1 MNISPLTVS
10 ELKSAIVRDPL
21 VVQPD
26 LMVIDA
32 IAEMTRE
39 RSHCHTSFS
48 TAHIDEHLTEV
59 RSSCVLVV
67 EDDKFIGILTERDI
81 VRLSGQQIPLDQL
94 RIRDV
99 MVHPVVSL
107 RESNFT
113 DVLLTINLLQQHH
126 IRHLPIVD
134 EQDRLVGLI
143 THESLR
149 QSFKPMN
156 LLRLRPVADV
166 MTSNVICAA
175 PHSSMLEIAQQMTKY
190 KVSCIMLVEPL
201 NAPSGGKSLQCP
213 VGMVT
218 ERDLVQF
225 QSLGLSLK
233 DCTAASVMSTPVF
246 AIAPDA
252 SLRSVQEMMEQQFI
266 RRLAVT
272 GQQGE
277 LLGIITQS
285 NLLQALNPLELYHL
299 AEILETKVSRLE
311 TEKILLLENRNVE
324 LEQQV
329 EVRTQSLIAKVT
341 REKMV
346 TQIAD
351 RIRRS
356 LNLQEILDTCVADLR
371 EFIQCDRLL
380 VYQFQPDWSGII
392 LAESVEDGV
401 IASLGNQIND
411 FCFHA
416 RAIALYQQNEP
427 IVVNNIYAVGYS
439 SCHIEQL
446 ERYQVKANLVV
457 PINLSGQLWGLLIAH
472 QCNDYRHWQTDEAK
486 LLQDISIQLAIAIQ
500 QSLAYQQVQHQLA
513 ELTTWRNRYEAAER
527 ASGQMLYEYDFVN
540 DAIVWGAN
548 AELIT
553 GYPPASMPNTFSDWL
568 ALIHPEDQVSFQQL
582 VEPSFTNK
590 TPFLGQYRI
599 RHQAGHYIWVE
610 DRNQWLMNGE
620 GEGIGLIGMI
630 ADISDRK
637 QAEEALKASEA
648 HQRALIE
655 AIPDLF
661 MRANR
666 EGIYLEFAS
675 IPNQHRIVG
684 DLADMRGT
692 HVSETLPPELAQKRM
707 EFVERALQTQSL
719 QTYEQDLSTEENIHV
734 EEVRVVPYNENEVL
748 LIARDI
754 SDRKIN
760 ELKLAKSEAHLQKI
774 ATTVPGML
782 YTLVQNPDGSVEFTY
797 ISPPAA
803 EILEIDI
810 AEALADSSLL
820 LNQIHPDD
828 LAGYI
833 AAGEQSLANM
843 QNFQH
848 EWRIITPS
856 GKIKWLQA
864 NAQIERLENQ
874 QVNWV
879 GIVLDVTERKQ
890 AENDL
895 KRTTQLFREAQRIA
909 HFGNWEHNLI
919 ENTLYW
925 SDEVFRIFEIDP
937 QQVTLSYEVFLNAVH
952 PDDLEWVDAG
962 YTKSLSNRTPYNV
975 IHRLLMPDGR
985 IKYIQA
991 QCETLYAKDGIPLR
1005 AQGTVIDI
1013 TSLKMAEL
1021 ELERIN
1027 TELEERVNRLVQE
1040 RETRYRTLMDGA
1052 SDAIILA
1059 DLQGYIL
1066 ECNSKSEELLGYSRD
1081 ELATMHF
1088 SQLHPPEDLPDIIIA
1103 FERFAK
1109 QEIAQVFDVNFLSK
1123 NGEVIPVDISASV
1136 IEFDGKPIAQ
1146 GIFRDIRDRKKIE
1159 QALRQSEE
1167 RFRRMFDSNAVGMI
1181 FADFQGH
1188 IIDTNDRFLDMIGY
1202 SRQDLESGAID
1213 WMAMTPEEY
1222 LAKDYE
1228 CMEQLTKYGEVTPWE
1243 KEYYRKDGSR
1253 IAILIGAA
1261 LLQGSNNEAICV
1273 IIDISDRKQ
1282 TEDQLRKL
1290 SHRLNLSLQ
1299 AGAIGSWEWSLGN
1312 EVVWDQR
1319 SYEIHGLQNLDRP
1332 ATYQDWFTM
1341 LHPDDISL
1349 INQRLQEVVVG
1360 KQQVDMEFRIHR
1372 PDGALRWIR
1381 SMALGQFDAQ
1391 GQLVKMTGINQDI
1404 TERKLIEE
1412 QLQQQ
1417 AKQKQLLLTIT
1428 QSIRQSLDIDDI
1440 LHTAV
1445 TEVRQLLE
1453 VDRVAIYRFQ
1463 SDWSGEFIIE
1473 SRANGWVELVS
1484 DDVNKIW
1491 EDTYLQETHGGR
1503 FRNHETMTVN
1513 DIYQAD
1519 LQLCHI
1525 DLLEQFQARAYVIT
1539 PIFVGDSLWGLFAM
1553 YHNNAPHE
1561 WTIWEI
1567 DLLEQIANQLAIAIY
1582 QANLYQQVQTE
1593 LKIRQQA
1600 EAAIAQQLNQ
1610 QRTLG
1615 AITQRIRESLDI
1627 NEILATVTQQ
1637 VKNVLQC
1644 DRVIVFRLYHDGR
1657 SQIVEERVS
1666 SEFASLKNQHWEDE
1680 VWSQEILDCYWQ
1692 GQPRIV
1698 PDVMNDIWTDCLVDY
1713 SREGQIQSK
1722 IVAPILQELHEQE
1735 NHRWVDTSQDNK
1747 LWGVLVVH
1755 ACQEKRVWQDAEA
1768 QVLQQIAN
1776 QLAIAIQQA
1785 SLFEQVQREL
1795 SDRQKAQQQLTRTN
1809 QQLALSN
1816 EELARAT
1823 RLKDEFLANMSH
1835 ELRTPLNAILGITE
1849 GLVEEVFGIL
1859 NDQQKSV
1866 LHTIERSGNHLLE
1879 LINDILDLAK
1889 IESGKVILE
1898 VASTNIHQ
1906 LCQSSVVFVTQQAI
1920 QKQIQLNLNLASTIP
1935 DLMIDE
1941 RRIRQVL
1948 INLLNNAVKFTQS
1961 GGRIN
1966 LDVSLES
1973 NANPNISD
1981 DSNDN
1986 VNYWVTFTVTDTG
1999 IGITPENLKKLFQ
2012 PFIQVD
2018 SALNRKYEGT
2028 GLGLALVKRIVE
2040 LHGGYV
2046 YASSEFGVG
2055 SRFTIALPCNSD
2067 HLPPS
2072 FTELTNTSIESMT
2085 LSVNNEDKIAP
2096 PLILLAEDNEAN
2108 IITISSYLQA
2118 KGYRLIIAKD
2128 GKESVDLVISEQPDL
2143 VLMDIQMPGMD
2154 GIEAIKQIRS
2164 KNFIDLPIIAVTALA
2179 MTGDRERCIEAGAN
2193 DYLSKPIKLKQLAA
2207 TIQQF
2212 L

>member
-1 MNISPLTVS
+1 MNVTTLTPS
-10 ELKSAIVRDPL
+10 ELKLAIVRNPL
-21 VVQPD
+21 VVTPNV
-26 LMVIDA
+26 MVTDA
-32 IAEMTRE
+32 IAQMTNE
-39 RSHCHTSFS
+39 RSQCNVY
-48 TAHIDEHLTEV
+48 AGINPIDEQHAEL

-67 EDDKFIGILTERDI
+67 EDGQVIGILTERDI
-81 VRLSGQQIPLDQL
+81 VHLSATYISLDHL
-94 RIRDV
+94 IIRDV
-99 MVHPVVSL
+99 MASPVFTL
-107 RESNFT
+107 QEENFT
-113 DVLLTINLLQQHH
+113 DILQTVNLLQHH
-126 IRHLPIVD
+126 HVRHLPVVD
-134 EQDRLVGLI
+134 DQNCVVGLI

-149 QSFKPMN
+149 QIFKPVN
-156 LLRLRPVADV
+156 LLRLRIVADV
-166 MTSNVICAA
+166 MTQEVICAA
-175 PHSSMLEIAQQMTKY
+175 PTSSMLEIAKLLS
-190 KVSCIMLVEPL
+190 KNHVSCVIIVEPISPHTQNSSEHQL
-201 NAPSGGKSLQCP
+201 LRP
-213 VGMVT
+213 VGLVT

-225 QSLGLSLK
+225 QGLGLNLSN
-233 DCTAASVMSTPVF
+233 CTAEAVMSTPVF
-246 AIAPDA
+246 AISPND
-252 SLRSVQEMMEQQFI
+252 SLLSVQELMDRQLI

-285 NLLQALNPLELYHL
+285 SLLQALNPLELYNL
-299 AEILETKVSRLE
+299 AEILESKVLRLE
-311 TEKILLLENRNVE
+311 AEKMALLENRNTE
-324 LEQQV
+324 LEQEV
-329 EVRTQSLIAKVT
+329 EVRTKTLVT
-341 REKMV
+341 KAAREKLV
-346 TQIAD
+346 AEIAD
-351 RIRRS
+351 HIRHS
-356 LNLQEILDTCVADLR
+356 FNLQEILDICVAEVR
-371 EFIQCDRLL
+371 EFIKCDRVL

-401 IASLGNQIND
+401 SASLGNQIND
-411 FCFHA
+411 FCFHD
-416 RAIALYQQNEP
+416 RPIALYNQNQS
-427 IVVNNIYAVGYS
+427 ILVNNIYAVGYS
-439 SCHIEQL
+439 ACHIEQL

-472 QCNDYRHWQTDEAK
+472 QCNDYRHWLSDDAK
-486 LLQDISIQLAIAIQ
+486 LLQDISVHLAIATQ
-500 QSLAYQQVQHQLA
+500 QSLAYQQVQNQLA

-527 ASGQMLYEYDFVN
+527 ASGQMLYEYNYVN

-553 GYPPASMPNTFSDWL
+553 GYSPASMPNTFNNWL
-568 ALIHPEDQVSFQQL
+568 ALIHPEDQAHFQQL

-620 GEGIGLIGMI
+620 GEGIGLVGMI

-648 HQRALIE
+648 HQRALLQ

-675 IPNQHRIVG
+675 IPDRHRIVG
-684 DLADMRGT
+684 NLADMRGT
-692 HVSETLPPELAQKRM
+692 HVSETLSPEAAQQRM

-719 QTYEQDLSTEENIHV
+719 QTYEQDFSTEDNIHI

-748 LIARDI
+748 LLARDI

-782 YTLVQNPDGSVEFTY
+782 YTLVQNPDGAVEFTY

-833 AAGEQSLANM
+833 AAGEQSRANM

-874 QVNWV
+874 QVSWV

-909 HFGNWEHNLI
+909 HCGNWEHNLI
-919 ENTLYW
+919 ENTVYW
-925 SDEVFRIFEIDP
+925 SDEVFRIFEVAP
-937 QQVTLSYEVFLNAVH
+937 QQTVSYEVVLNGIH
-952 PDDLEWVDAG
+952 PDDREIVDKT
-962 YTKSLSNRTPYNV
+962 YTKSISDRIPYNLV
-975 IHRLLMPDGR
+975 HRLLMPDGR
-985 IKYIQA
+985 VKYVQA
-991 QCETLYAKDGIPLR
+991 QCETLYANDGSPIR

-1013 TSLKMAEL
+1013 TNLKVAEL
-1021 ELERIN
+1021 ELASIN
-1027 TELEERVNRLVQE
+1027 AELEERVNRLAQE
-1040 RETRYRTLMDGA
+1040 RETRYRILMDGA

-1059 DLQGYIL
+1059 DTQGYIL
-1066 ECNSKSEELLGYSRD
+1066 EVNSKAEELLGYSRD

-1088 SQLHPPEDLPDIIIA
+1088 SQLHPPEDLPHLIKA
-1103 FERFAK
+1103 FEQFTK

-1159 QALRQSEE
+1159 QALRESEI
-1167 RFRRMFDSNAVGMI
+1167 RFRRVFESNIVGMM
-1181 FADFQGH
+1181 FTDFDG
-1188 IIDTNDRFLDMIGY
+1188 IITDANDRFLEMLGY
-1202 SRQDLESGAID
+1202 TRAELEAKQINWATMTPPEYAQQDLEIIAN
-1213 WMAMTPEEY
+1213 
-1222 LAKDYE
+1222 L
-1228 CMEQLTKYGEVTPWE
+1228 E
-1243 KEYYRKDGSR
+1243 KHRVNDPFEKAYYHKDGHLVY
-1253 IAILIGAA
+1253 ILLAAA
-1261 LLQGSNNEAICV
+1261 LLSEKDSSCV
-1273 IIDISDRKQ
+1273 CLAVDISDRKQ
-1282 TEDQLRKL
+1282 
-1290 SHRLNLSLQ
+1290 
-1299 AGAIGSWEWSLGN
+1299 
-1312 EVVWDQR
+1312 
-1319 SYEIHGLQNLDRP
+1319 
-1332 ATYQDWFTM
+1332 
-1341 LHPDDISL
+1341 
-1349 INQRLQEVVVG
+1349 
-1360 KQQVDMEFRIHR
+1360 
-1372 PDGALRWIR
+1372 
-1381 SMALGQFDAQ
+1381 
-1391 GQLVKMTGINQDI
+1391 
-1404 TERKLIEE
+1404 IEE
-1412 QLQQQ
+1412 QLQLQ
-1417 AKQKQLLLTIT
+1417 AKKKQLLFNIT
-1428 QSIRQSLDIDDI
+1428 NAIRQSLNTEDI

-1445 TEVRQLLE
+1445 NEVRQLLE

-1473 SRANGWVELVS
+1473 SRANGWIELVG

-1491 EDTYLQETHGGR
+1491 EDTYLQETQGGR
-1503 FRNHETMTVN
+1503 FRHHETMTVN
-1513 DIYQAD
+1513 DIYQAG
-1519 LQLCHI
+1519 LQPCHI
-1525 DLLEQFQARAYVIT
+1525 DLLKQFQARAYVIT
-1539 PIFVGDSLWGLFAM
+1539 PIFVGDRLWGLFAM
-1553 YHNNAPHE
+1553 YDNSKPHE
-1561 WTIWEI
+1561 WTALEV
-1567 DLLEQIANQLAIAIY
+1567 DLLEQIASQLAIAIY

-1637 VKNVLQC
+1637 VKDVLQC

-1722 IVAPILQELHEQE
+1722 IVAPILQELHDRE
-1735 NHRWVDTSQDNK
+1735 NHRWVDASQGNK

-1849 GLVEEVFGIL
+1849 GLCEEVFGSL
-1859 NDQQKSV
+1859 NDQQKNV
-1866 LHTIERSGNHLLE
+1866 LQTIEKSGNHLLE

-1889 IESGKVILE
+1889 IESGEVTLE
-1898 VASTNIHQ
+1898 VTSTNIRQ
-1906 LCQSSVVFVTQQAI
+1906 LCQASVVFINQQAL
-1920 QKQIQLNLNLASTIP
+1920 QKQLQLTLNIGSQLP
-1935 DLMIDE
+1935 DLIIDE

-1948 INLLNNAVKFTQS
+1948 INLLNNAVKFTPS
-1961 GGRIN
+1961 GGRIS
-1966 LDVSLES
+1966 LDVNLES
-1973 NANPNISD
+1973 NPSNNIDANIN
-1981 DSNDN
+1981 DSSHGN
-1986 VNYWVTFTVTDTG
+1986 VKYWVTFTITDTG

-2018 SALNRKYEGT
+2018 SALNRQYEGT

-2046 YASSEFGVG
+2046 NASSEFGVG
-2055 SRFTIALPCNSD
+2055 SRFMISLPYLAD
-2067 HLPPS
+2067 TLPS
-2072 FTELTNTSIESMT
+2072 NLTQSSPEPVEPMSIT
-2085 LSVNNEDKIAP
+2085 DNNDDTIAP

-2108 IITISSYLQA
+2108 IVTISAYLQA

-2128 GKESVDLVISEQPDL
+2128 GREAVDLVLSEEPDL
-2143 VLMDIQMPGMD
+2143 VLMDIQMPSMD
-2154 GIEAIKQIRS
+2154 GIEAIKLIRS
-2164 KNFIDLPIIAVTALA
+2164 KNLLDLPIIALTALA
-2179 MTGDRERCIEAGAN
+2179 MAGDREKCLEAGAT
-2193 DYLSKPIKLKQLAA
+2193 DYMSKPIKLKQLAT
-2207 TIQQF
+2207 TIQQH

>member
-1 MNISPLTVS
+1 VNISPLTVS

-26 LMVIDA
+26 LMVSDA
-32 IAEMTRE
+32 ITEMTRE
-39 RSHCHTSFS
+39 RSHCHTSF
-48 TAHIDEHLTEV
+48 TNHIDEHLIEA

-67 EDDKFIGILTERDI
+67 EDDQFIGIVTERDI

-99 MVHPVVSL
+99 MVHPVISL

-149 QSFKPMN
+149 QIFRPMN
-156 LLRLRPVADV
+156 LLRLRTVADV
-166 MTSNVICAA
+166 MTSNVVCAA

-190 KVSCIMLVEPL
+190 KVSCIILVEPL
-201 NAPSGGKSLQCP
+201 KDPSSGKSLQRP

-225 QSLGLSLK
+225 QSLGLNLK
-233 DCTAASVMSTPVF
+233 NCTAASVMSTPVF
-246 AIAPDA
+246 AIAPDD
-252 SLRSVQEMMEQQFI
+252 SLLSVQELMDRRLI
-266 RRLAVT
+266 HRLAVT

-285 NLLQALNPLELYHL
+285 SLLQALNPLELYHL
-299 AEILETKVSRLE
+299 AEILESKVLRLE
-311 TEKILLLENRNVE
+311 AEKMALLENRNTE
-324 LEQQV
+324 LTQEV
-329 EVRTQSLIAKVT
+329 EVRTNSLITKAA
-341 REKMV
+341 REKLV
-346 TQIAD
+346 AEIAD
-351 RIRRS
+351 HIRRS
-356 LNLQEILDTCVADLR
+356 LNLQEILDICVAEVR
-371 EFIQCDRLL
+371 EFIKCDRVL

-411 FCFHA
+411 FCFHN
-416 RAIALYQQNEP
+416 RAIALYNQNQP
-427 IVVNNIYAVGYS
+427 ILVNNIYTVGYS
-439 SCHIEQL
+439 PCHIEQL
-446 ERYQVKANLVV
+446 EKYQVKANLVV
-457 PINLSGQLWGLLIAH
+457 PISLSGQLWGLLIAH
-472 QCNDYRHWQTDEAK
+472 QCDDYRHWLNDDAR
-486 LLQDISIQLAIAIQ
+486 LLQDISVHLAIAIQ
-500 QSLAYQQVQHQLA
+500 QSLAYQEVQNQLLERQRAEVLIQQQVV
-513 ELTTWRNRYEAAER
+513 ELREWRHRYEAAGR
-527 ASGQMLYEYDFVN
+527 ASGQILYEYNFSN
-540 DAIVWGAN
+540 GSITWGAN
-548 AELIT
+548 TEIILGYTHAELPLSLQ
-553 GYPPASMPNTFSDWL
+553 GWVD
-568 ALIHPEDQVSFQQL
+568 LIHPEDQSYFYQVLESSRSARSNF
-582 VEPSFTNK
+582 FA
-590 TPFLGQYRI
+590 QYRV
-599 RHQAGHYIWVE
+599 RHSHGHYIWME
-610 DRNQWLMNGE
+610 DRNQWFCNSE
-620 GEGIGLIGMI
+620 GEALGVIGAI

-648 HQRALIE
+648 HQRALLQ

-666 EGIYLEFAS
+666 EGVYLEFAS

-684 DLADMRGT
+684 NVTDMRGT
-692 HVSETLPPELAQKRM
+692 HVSETLPPEVAQQRM
-707 EFVERALQTQSL
+707 EFIERALQTQSL
-719 QTYEQDLSTEENIHV
+719 QTYEQDFSTEGNIHV

-748 LIARDI
+748 LMARDI
-754 SDRKIN
+754 SDRK
-760 ELKLAKSEAHLQKI
+760 
-774 ATTVPGML
+774 
-782 YTLVQNPDGSVEFTY
+782 
-797 ISPPAA
+797 
-803 EILEIDI
+803 
-810 AEALADSSLL
+810 
-820 LNQIHPDD
+820 
-828 LAGYI
+828 
-833 AAGEQSLANM
+833 
-843 QNFQH
+843 
-848 EWRIITPS
+848 
-856 GKIKWLQA
+856 
-864 NAQIERLENQ
+864 
-874 QVNWV
+874 
-879 GIVLDVTERKQ
+879 Q
-890 AENDL
+890 AENELRHTL
-895 KRTTQLFREAQRIA
+895 KLFREAQRIA
-909 HFGNWEHNLI
+909 HLGNWEQNLI

-925 SDEVFRIFEIDP
+925 SDEIFRIFEIEP
-937 QQVTLSYEVFLNAVH
+937 QQVTLSYEVFLNMIH
-952 PDDLEWVDAG
+952 PDDREMLDAA
-962 YTKSLSNRTPYNV
+962 YKKSLSDRISYNIV
-975 IHRLLMPDGR
+975 HRLLMPDGR
-985 IKYIQA
+985 IKYVQA
-991 QCETLYAKDGIPLR
+991 QCETIYAEDGRPIR
-1005 AQGTVIDI
+1005 SQGTSLDI
-1013 TSLKMAEL
+1013 TSLKVAEL

-1027 TELEERVNRLVQE
+1027 AELEERVNRLVQE
-1040 RETRYRTLMDGA
+1040 RENRYRTLMDGA

-1059 DLQGYIL
+1059 DTQGQIL
-1066 ECNSKSEELLGYSRD
+1066 EVNTKAEALLGYSRD
-1081 ELATMHF
+1081 EIAAMHF
-1088 SQLHPPEDLPDIIIA
+1088 TQLHPPEDLPNIIIA
-1103 FERFAK
+1103 FEQLANR
-1109 QEIAQVFDVNFLSK
+1109 QITQVFDVNFLAK
-1123 NGEVIPVDISASV
+1123 NGEVIPIDISAAV
-1136 IEFDGKPIAQ
+1136 IELDGKPIIQ
-1146 GIFRDIRDRKKIE
+1146 GIFRDIRDRKVM
-1159 QALRQSEE
+1159 QTALKKSEE
-1167 RFRRMFDSNAVGMI
+1167 RFRRMFDSKVVGML
-1181 FADFQGH
+1181 FADFQGN
-1188 IIDTNDRFLDMIGY
+1188 IIDANDCFLDMLGY
-1202 SRQDLESGAID
+1202 SRQELESDAID
-1213 WMAMTPEEY
+1213 WIAMTPEEY

-1228 CMEQLTKYGEVTPWE
+1228 CMERLIKYGEITPWE

-1261 LLQGSNNEAICV
+1261 LLQGSNKETICV
-1273 IIDISDRKQ
+1273 VIDISDRKQ
-1282 TEDQLRKL
+1282 SEDQLRHL
-1290 SHRLNLSLQ
+1290 SNRLNLSLQ
-1299 AGAIGSWEWSLGN
+1299 VGAIGSWEWNLGN

-1319 SYEIHGLQNLDRP
+1319 SYEIHGLQKLDRP
-1332 ATYQDWFTM
+1332 ATYQDWFTI
-1341 LHPDDISL
+1341 LHPDDVSV
-1349 INQRLQEVVVG
+1349 INQKLQEIGAG
-1360 KQQVDMEFRIHR
+1360 KQEIDMEFRIHR

-1391 GQLVKMTGINQDI
+1391 GQLVNLTGINQDI
-1404 TERKLIEE
+1404 TERKLVEE

-1428 QSIRQSLDIDDI
+1428 QSIRQSLDVNDI

-1453 VDRVAIYRFQ
+1453 ADRVAIYRFQ

-1484 DDVNKIW
+1484 DHVNKIW
-1491 EDTYLQETHGGR
+1491 EDTYLQETQGGR
-1503 FRNHETMTVN
+1503 FRYHETMTVN
-1513 DIYQAD
+1513 DIYQAE
-1519 LQLCHI
+1519 LQICHI
-1525 DLLEQFQARAYVIT
+1525 NLLEQFQARAYVIT
-1539 PIFVGDSLWGLFAM
+1539 PIFVGDTLWGLFAM
-1553 YHNNAPHE
+1553 YHNSSPY
-1561 WTIWEI
+1561 IWETWEI
-1567 DLLEQIANQLAIAIY
+1567 ELLEQIANQLAIAIY

-1615 AITQRIRESLDI
+1615 AITQRIRESLDLD
-1627 NEILATVTQQ
+1627 EILATVTQQ

-1657 SQIVEERVS
+1657 SQIVEESVS
-1666 SEFASLKNQHWEDE
+1666 REFASLKNRHWDDE

-1698 PDVMNDIWTDCLVDY
+1698 PDVMNDIWTDCLVEY

-1722 IVAPILQELHEQE
+1722 IVAPILQELHDRE

-1755 ACQEKRVWQDAEA
+1755 ACHTKRVWQDAEA
-1768 QVLQQIAN
+1768 QLLQQIAN

-1795 SDRQKAQQQLTRTN
+1795 SDRQKAQQQLMHTN

-1849 GLVEEVFGIL
+1849 GLAEEVFGML
-1859 NDQQKSV
+1859 NDQQKNV
-1866 LHTIERSGNHLLE
+1866 LQTIERSGNHLLE

-1889 IESGKVILE
+1889 IESGKVLLE
-1898 VASTNIHQ
+1898 FASTNIHQ
-1906 LCQSSVVFVTQQAI
+1906 LCQSSVVFINQQAI
-1920 QKQIQLNLNLASTIP
+1920 QKQIQLNLNIASAIP

-1966 LDVSLES
+1966 LDVALES
-1973 NANPNISD
+1973 KANPNISD
-1981 DSNDN
+1981 DNNDGN

-1999 IGITPENLKKLFQ
+1999 IGITPEDLKKLFQ

-2055 SRFTIALPCNSD
+2055 SRFTIVLPYNSN
-2067 HLPPS
+2067 HLPPNL
-2072 FTELTNTSIESMT
+2072 TELTNTSIESMT
-2085 LSVNNEDKIAP
+2085 LSVNDEDKIAA

-2128 GKESVDLVISEQPDL
+2128 GKEAVDLVISEQPDL

-2164 KNFIDLPIIAVTALA
+2164 RNFTDLPIIAVTALA
-2179 MTGDRERCIEAGAN
+2179 MTGDRERCIEAGAT

>member
-1 MNISPLTVS
+1 VNISPLTLS

-21 VVQPD
+21 VVHPN

-48 TAHIDEHLTEV
+48 TAHIDEHLTEA

-99 MVHPVVSL
+99 MVHPVTSL

-149 QSFKPMN
+149 QIFKPMN
-156 LLRLRPVADV
+156 LLRLRTVADV
-166 MTSNVICAA
+166 MTSNVVCAE
-175 PHSSMLEIAQQMTKY
+175 PHSSMLEIAQKMTKY

-201 NAPSGGKSLQCP
+201 NTPSGGKSLHRP

-233 DCTAASVMSTPVF
+233 NCLAASVMSTPVF
-246 AIAPDA
+246 AIAPEA
-252 SLRSVQEMMEQQFI
+252 SLRSVQEIMEQQFI

-285 NLLQALNPLELYHL
+285 NLLQALNPLELYNL
-299 AEILETKVSRLE
+299 AEILESKVSRLE
-311 TEKILLLENRNVE
+311 TEKIMLLENRNVE

-351 RIRRS
+351 RIRLS
-356 LNLQEILDTCVADLR
+356 LNLQDILDTCVAELR
-371 EFIQCDRLL
+371 EFIKCDRLL

-411 FCFHA
+411 FCFHD
-416 RAIALYQQNEP
+416 RAITLYQQNEP
-427 IVVNNIYAVGYS
+427 ILVNNIYAVGYS

-457 PINLSGQLWGLLIAH
+457 PISLSGQLWGLLIAH

-500 QSLAYQQVQHQLA
+500 QSLAYQQVQNQLA
-513 ELTTWRNRYEAAER
+513 ELTTWRNRYEAAEQ

-548 AELIT
+548 FELIT
-553 GYPPASMPNTFSDWL
+553 GYPLELMPTHFNDWL
-568 ALIHPEDQVSFQQL
+568 ALIHPEDQVIFQQL
-582 VEPSFTNK
+582 VEPSFTHK
-590 TPFLGQYRI
+590 TPFFGQYRI

-610 DRNQWLMNGE
+610 DRNQWLMNNQ
-620 GEGIGLIGMI
+620 GEGISVIGMV

-637 QAEEALKASEA
+637 QAEEALKTSEA
-648 HQRALIE
+648 HQRALLQ

-666 EGIYLEFAS
+666 EGVYLEFAS

-684 DLADMRGT
+684 NVTDMRGT
-692 HVSETLPPELAQKRM
+692 HVSDTLPPEVAKQRM
-707 EFVERALQTQSL
+707 EFIERALQTQSL
-719 QTYEQDLSTEENIHV
+719 QTYEQDLSTEGNIHI
-734 EEVRVVPYNENEVL
+734 EEVRVVPYNDNEVL

-754 SDRKIN
+754 S
-760 ELKLAKSEAHLQKI
+760 
-774 ATTVPGML
+774 
-782 YTLVQNPDGSVEFTY
+782 
-797 ISPPAA
+797 
-803 EILEIDI
+803 
-810 AEALADSSLL
+810 
-820 LNQIHPDD
+820 
-828 LAGYI
+828 
-833 AAGEQSLANM
+833 
-843 QNFQH
+843 
-848 EWRIITPS
+848 
-856 GKIKWLQA
+856 
-864 NAQIERLENQ
+864 
-874 QVNWV
+874 
-879 GIVLDVTERKQ
+879 ERKQ
-890 AENDL
+890 AENEL
-895 KRTTQLFREAQRIA
+895 QRTTELFREAQRIA
-909 HFGNWEHNLI
+909 HCGNWEHNLI

-925 SDEVFRIFEIDP
+925 SDEVYRIFEVAP
-937 QQVTLSYEVFLNAVH
+937 QQVTVSYELVLNVIH
-952 PDDLEWVDAG
+952 PDDREIVDTL
-962 YTKSLSNRTPYNV
+962 YQKSISDHIPYNLV
-975 IHRLLMPDGR
+975 HRLLMPDGR
-985 IKYIQA
+985 VKYVQA
-991 QCETLYAKDGIPLR
+991 QSETLYTTDGSPLR
-1005 AQGTVIDI
+1005 ARGTVIDI

-1021 ELERIN
+1021 ELETIN
-1027 TELEERVNRLVQE
+1027 AELEERVNRLVQE

-1052 SDAIILA
+1052 SDAIMLA
-1059 DLQGYIL
+1059 DTQGQVL
-1066 ECNSKSEELLGYSRD
+1066 EVNSKAEELLGYSRD
-1081 ELATMHF
+1081 EIAAMHF
-1088 SQLHPPEDLPDIIIA
+1088 SQLHPPEDLPDIITA
-1103 FERFAK
+1103 FEKLANQK
-1109 QEIAQVFDVNFLSK
+1109 VSQVFDVNFLSK

-1136 IEFDGKPIAQ
+1136 VEFDGKPIVQ

-1167 RFRRMFDSNAVGMI
+1167 RFRRMFDSNAVGML

-1188 IIDTNDRFLDMIGY
+1188 VIDTNDRFLEMIGY
-1202 SRQDLESGAID
+1202 SRQELESGSID
-1213 WMAMTPEEY
+1213 WMSMTPEEY

-1228 CMEQLTKYGEVTPWE
+1228 CMEQLIKYGEVTPWE

-1261 LLQGSNNEAICV
+1261 LLQGSNHEAICV

-1341 LHPDDISL
+1341 LHTDDISL

-1372 PDGALRWIR
+1372 PDGSLRWIR
-1381 SMALGQFDAQ
+1381 SMALGQFDHQ

-1553 YHNNAPHE
+1553 YHNNKPHE

-1644 DRVIVFRLYHDGR
+1644 DRVIVFRLYNDGR
-1657 SQIVEERVS
+1657 SQIVEECVS
-1666 SEFASLKNQHWEDE
+1666 SEFASLKNQHWDDE

-1698 PDVMNDIWTDCLVDY
+1698 PDVMNDIWTDCLVEY

-1722 IVAPILQELHEQE
+1722 IVAPILQELHDRE

-1747 LWGVLVVH
+1747 LWGILVVH

-1849 GLVEEVFGIL
+1849 GLTEEVFGIL

-1866 LHTIERSGNHLLE
+1866 LQTIERSGNHLLE

-1920 QKQIQLNLNLASTIP
+1920 QKQIQLNLNIASAIP

-1981 DSNDN
+1981 DSDDN

-1999 IGITPENLKKLFQ
+1999 IGITPEDLKKLFQ

-2055 SRFTIALPCNSD
+2055 SRFTIALPYNSD
-2067 HLPPS
+2067 HLSPS
-2072 FTELTNTSIESMT
+2072 FKELTTTSIESMT

-2128 GKESVDLVISEQPDL
+2128 GKEAVDLVISEQPDL

>member
-26 LMVIDA
+26 LMVSDA
-32 IAEMTRE
+32 IAKMTSE
-39 RSHCHTSFS
+39 RSHCHSSFS
-48 TAHIDEHLTEV
+48 TAHIDEHLTEA

-67 EDDKFIGILTERDI
+67 ENDQFIGILTERDI

-99 MVHPVVSL
+99 MVHPVISL

-143 THESLR
+143 THASLR
-149 QSFKPMN
+149 QIFKPMN
-156 LLRLRPVADV
+156 LLRLRTVTDV
-166 MTSNVICAA
+166 MTSNVVCAA

-190 KVSCIMLVEPL
+190 KVSCIILVEPL
-201 NAPSGGKSLQCP
+201 KDPSSGKSLQRP

-225 QSLGLSLK
+225 QSLGLNLK
-233 DCTAASVMSTPVF
+233 NCTAASVMSTPVF
-246 AIAPDA
+246 AIGPDD
-252 SLRSVQEMMEQQFI
+252 SLLSVQELMDRRLI
-266 RRLAVT
+266 HRLAVT

-285 NLLQALNPLELYHL
+285 SLLQALNPLELYNL
-299 AEILETKVSRLE
+299 AEILESKVSRLE
-311 TEKILLLENRNVE
+311 AEKMALLENRNTE
-324 LEQQV
+324 LTQEV
-329 EVRTQSLIAKVT
+329 EVRTNSLVT
-341 REKMV
+341 KAAREKLV
-346 TQIAD
+346 AEIAD

-356 LNLQEILDTCVADLR
+356 LNLQEILDTCVAEIR
-371 EFIQCDRLL
+371 EFIKGDRVL

-392 LAESVEDGV
+392 LSESVEDGV

-411 FCFHA
+411 FCFHN
-416 RAIALYQQNEP
+416 RAIALYNQNQP
-427 IVVNNIYAVGYS
+427 ILVNNIYAVGYS
-439 SCHIEQL
+439 PCHIEQL
-446 ERYQVKANLVV
+446 EKYQVKANLVV
-457 PINLSGQLWGLLIAH
+457 PISLSGQLWGLLIAH
-472 QCNDYRHWQTDEAK
+472 QCNDYRHWLNDDAR
-486 LLQDISIQLAIAIQ
+486 LLQDISVHLAIAIQ
-500 QSLAYQQVQHQLA
+500 QSLAYQQVQNQLA

-540 DAIVWGAN
+540 DAIVLGAN

-553 GYPPASMPNTFSDWL
+553 GYSPASMPNTFNDWL

-590 TPFLGQYRI
+590 TPFFGQYRI

-637 QAEEALKASEA
+637 QAEEAIKASEA
-648 HQRALIE
+648 HQRALLQ

-675 IPNQHRIVG
+675 MPEQHRIVG
-684 DLADMRGT
+684 NLADMKGT
-692 HVSETLPPELAQKRM
+692 HVSETLPPEIAQQRM
-707 EFVERALQTQSL
+707 EFVERALQTQSV
-719 QTYEQDLSTEENIHV
+719 QTYEQDFSTEGNIHI
-734 EEVRVVPYNENEVL
+734 EEVRVVPYNDNEVL
-748 LIARDI
+748 LMARDI
-754 SDRKIN
+754 SDRKQN
-760 ELKLAKSEAHLQKI
+760 ELKLAASEARFQKI
-774 ATTVPGML
+774 AATLPGTL
-782 YTLVQNPDGSVEFTY
+782 YTSIQNSDGSIQFTY
-797 ISPPAA
+797 ASPMAS
-803 EILEIDI
+803 EITEIEVDAI
-810 AEALADSSLL
+810 LADASLAFNL
-820 LNQIHPDD
+820 FHPDD
-828 LAGYI
+828 I
-833 AAGEQSLANM
+833 AAYQAAMEQSIATM
-843 QNFQH
+843 QTFRH

-856 GKIKWLQA
+856 GKTKWLQV
-864 NAQIERLENQ
+864 NAQPERINDQ
-874 QVNWV
+874 QIQWF
-879 GIVLDVTERKQ
+879 GITLDVTVRKQ
-890 AENDL
+890 AE
-895 KRTTQLFREAQRIA
+895 
-909 HFGNWEHNLI
+909 
-919 ENTLYW
+919 
-925 SDEVFRIFEIDP
+925 
-937 QQVTLSYEVFLNAVH
+937 
-952 PDDLEWVDAG
+952 
-962 YTKSLSNRTPYNV
+962 
-975 IHRLLMPDGR
+975 
-985 IKYIQA
+985 
-991 QCETLYAKDGIPLR
+991 
-1005 AQGTVIDI
+1005 
-1013 TSLKMAEL
+1013 L
-1021 ELERIN
+1021 ELARIN
-1027 TELEERVNRLVQE
+1027 IELEERVNRLVQE

-1052 SDAIILA
+1052 SDAIMLA
-1059 DLQGYIL
+1059 DTQGQIL
-1066 ECNSKSEELLGYSRD
+1066 EVNSKAEELLGYSRD
-1081 ELATMHF
+1081 ELAAMHF
-1088 SQLHPPEDLPDIIIA
+1088 GQLHPPEDLPNIINA
-1103 FERFAK
+1103 FENLAN
-1109 QEIAQVFDVNFLSK
+1109 QQIAQVFNVNFLTK
-1123 NGEVIPVDISASV
+1123 NGEVIPVDISAAV
-1136 IEFDGKPIAQ
+1136 IELDGKPIVQ
-1146 GIFRDIRDRKKIE
+1146 GIFRDIRDRKVM
-1159 QALRQSEE
+1159 QTALKKSEE
-1167 RFRRMFDSNAVGMI
+1167 RFRRMFDSKVVGMI
-1181 FADFQGH
+1181 FADFQGN
-1188 IIDTNDRFLDMIGY
+1188 IIDANDYFLDMVGY
-1202 SRQDLESGAID
+1202 SRQELESDAID
-1213 WMAMTPEEY
+1213 WIAMTPEEY

-1228 CMEQLTKYGEVTPWE
+1228 CMERLIKYGKITPWE

-1261 LLQGSNNEAICV
+1261 FLQGSNNETICV
-1273 IIDISDRKQ
+1273 VIDISDRKQ
-1282 TEDQLRKL
+1282 TEDQLRLL
-1290 SHRLNLSLQ
+1290 SNRLNLSLQ
-1299 AGAIGSWEWSLGN
+1299 AGAIGSWEWTLGN

-1341 LHPDDISL
+1341 LHPDDAPV
-1349 INQRLQEVVVG
+1349 INQKLQEIASG
-1360 KQQVDMEFRIHR
+1360 KQEIDMEFRIHR
-1372 PDGALRWIR
+1372 PDGELRWIR

-1391 GQLVKMTGINQDI
+1391 GQLVKLTGINQDI
-1404 TERKLIEE
+1404 TDRKQVEE
-1412 QLQQQ
+1412 QLQLQ
-1417 AKQKQLLLTIT
+1417 AKQKQLLFNIT
-1428 QSIRQSLDIDDI
+1428 KAIRQSLNTDDI
-1440 LHTAV
+1440 LQTAV
-1445 TEVRQLLE
+1445 TEVRHLLE

-1463 SDWSGEFIIE
+1463 ADWSGEFIIE
-1473 SRANGWVELVS
+1473 SRANGWIELVG
-1484 DDVNKIW
+1484 DDVKQIW
-1491 EDTYLQETHGGR
+1491 EDTYLQETQGGR
-1503 FRNHETMTVN
+1503 FRRHETMTVN
-1513 DIYQAD
+1513 DIYQAE
-1519 LQLCHI
+1519 LQICHI

-1539 PIFVGDSLWGLFAM
+1539 PIFVGDTLWGLFAM
-1553 YHNNAPHE
+1553 YHNDKPYVWE
-1561 WTIWEI
+1561 TWEI
-1567 DLLEQIANQLAIAIY
+1567 ELLEQIASQLAIAIY

-1600 EAAIAQQLNQ
+1600 ESAIAQQLNQ

-1615 AITQRIRESLDI
+1615 AITQRIRESLDL

-1637 VKNVLQC
+1637 IKNVLQC
-1644 DRVIVFRLYHDGR
+1644 DRVIVFRLYPDGR
-1657 SQIVEERVS
+1657 SQIVEESVS
-1666 SEFASLKNQHWEDE
+1666 REFTSLKNQHWDDE

-1722 IVAPILQELHEQE
+1722 IVAPILQELHDRE

-1747 LWGVLVVH
+1747 LWGVVVVH
-1755 ACQEKRVWQDAEA
+1755 ACQEKRVWEDAEA
-1768 QVLQQIAN
+1768 QLLQQIAN

-1849 GLVEEVFGIL
+1849 GLAEEVFGIL
-1859 NDQQKSV
+1859 NDQQKNV
-1866 LHTIERSGNHLLE
+1866 LQTIERSGNHLLE

-1889 IESGKVILE
+1889 IESGKVLLE
-1898 VASTNIHQ
+1898 FASTNIHQ
-1906 LCQSSVVFVTQQAI
+1906 LCQSSVVFVNQQAI
-1920 QKQIQLNLNLASTIP
+1920 QKQIQLKLNIASTIP
-1935 DLMIDE
+1935 DLIIDE

-1966 LDVSLES
+1966 LDVALES
-1973 NANPNISD
+1973 KANLNINDDNNAG
-1981 DSNDN
+1981 N

-1999 IGITPENLKKLFQ
+1999 IGITPEDLKKLFQ

-2055 SRFTIALPCNSD
+2055 SRFTIALPYNSD
-2067 HLPPS
+2067 HLPPNL
-2072 FTELTNTSIESMT
+2072 TELTNISIESMT
-2085 LSVNNEDKIAP
+2085 LSVNDEDKIAA

-2128 GKESVDLVISEQPDL
+2128 GKEAVDLVISEQPDL

-2164 KNFIDLPIIAVTALA
+2164 RNFTDLPIIAVTALA
-2179 MTGDRERCIEAGAN
+2179 MTGDRERCIEAGAT